1 MNYTIGGNDMISDLS
16 LSIDYSK
23 RRCIR
28 LNEDKKDRR
37 LVVFGDSFFETNE
50 IPHLEISWTIRLAD
64 SLDRSLLNYALHG
77 TSLNY
82 SVQML
87 FHYLDTEY
95 DENDIIL
102 FGVTSPTRVA
112 NLLDD
117 DNRGLHSTALVWL
130 DSSNDI
136 TKEQYKYFQKDNK
149 FWKTLLIRGMY
160 IDDIRNQLRLVEE
173 YLNCMKNNTLVL
185 HSFDH
190 LLDSDEFCLIKI
202 VRLEN
207 NNNFDNLN
215 HLSDNN
221 KKILARL
228 AYKHL
233 TDRKNKELFDIEN
246 YMKEK

>member
-1 MNYTIGGNDMISDLS
+1 MRNDVL
-16 LSIDYSK
+16 LNIDYSK
-23 RRCIR
+23 RRVTR
-28 LNEDKKDRR
+28 LNDGKKKYR
-37 LVVFGDSFFETNE
+37 LVVFGDSFFETSKSPDFE
-50 IPHLEISWTIRLAD
+50 LSWTISLAD

-95 DENDIIL
+95 DKNDIIL
-102 FGVTSPTRVA
+102 FGVTSLTRVA

-117 DNRGLHSTALVWL
+117 DNQGLHSAAWAWM
-130 DSSNDI
+130 DPNNGYADI

-160 IDDIRNQLRLVEE
+160 IDDARNQLRLVEE

-185 HSFDH
+185 HSFNH
-190 LLDSDEFCLIKI
+190 FLDNDDDFNLMKI
-202 VRLEN
+202 VRIEKLK
-207 NNNFDNLN
+207 NFHNLN

-221 KKILARL
+221 KKMLARL

-233 TDRKNKELFDIEN
+233 LKGNHLTIQHCQIKFH
-246 YMKEK
+246 